1 MRRFVVFLCYWAVS
15 SAYILRQEKD
25 EERKTRKT
33 LQNKAY
39 TTERREQTARKTIW
53 TQNLKVRH
61 ETVILVTHFY
71 FLLFQWRCT
80 FNLAHIYEKRREDY
94 VAKVRIT
101 FQTISDERQIMK
113 QQPQARQAGPLFTW
127 ALFSYRLRS
136 EQCCIERYRWML
148 RLSILFQN
156 TVLSGKVSIKAST
169 MLPKSCVCLSPFR
182 AVWSV
187 EFIYRDEWMTV
198 KDDNLFLEL
207 QIFSLVCY
215 FFYFTV

>member
-1 MRRFVVFLCYWAVS
+1 MRGFVVFFCYWAVS

-25 EERKTRKT
+25 EEWKTRKT

-39 TTERREQTARKTIW
+39 TAERREQTARRTIW

-80 FNLAHIYEKRREDY
+80 FNLAHIYEKRRDDY

-127 ALFSYRLRS
+127 PLFSYRLRS

-148 RLSILFQN
+148 RRFHF
-156 TVLSGKVSIKAST
+156 V
-169 MLPKSCVCLSPFR
+169 PKYCFEWKSFNKSFNHVTQVMCLSFAFSGGLKR
-182 AVWSV
+182 W
-187 EFIYRDEWMTV
+187 IY
-198 KDDNLFLEL
+198 L
-207 QIFSLVCY
+207 
-215 FFYFTV
+215 

>member
-1 MRRFVVFLCYWAVS
+1 MRGFVVFFCYWAVS

-25 EERKTRKT
+25 EQWKTRKT
-33 LQNKAY
+33 LQNKTY
-39 TTERREQTARKTIW
+39 TTETRGQTARKTIR
-53 TQNLKVRH
+53 TQNLKVRD
-61 ETVILVTHFY
+61 ETVIVVTHFY

-80 FNLAHIYEKRREDY
+80 FNFAHIYEKRREDY

-101 FQTISDERQIMK
+101 FKTISDEKEIMK
-113 QQPQARQAGPLFTW
+113 QQPQARQAGPLFIW
-127 ALFSYRLRS
+127 PLFSYRLRS
-136 EQCCIERYRWML
+136 EPCCIERYRWML
-148 RLSILFQN
+148 QRFHFVPKDCF
-156 TVLSGKVSIKAST
+156 VL
-169 MLPKSCVCLSPFR
+169 LPKSCVCRSPFR

-187 EFIYRDEWMTV
+187 EFIYSDEWMTV

>member
-1 MRRFVVFLCYWAVS
+1 MRGFVVFFCYWAVS

-25 EERKTRKT
+25 EEWKTRKT

-39 TTERREQTARKTIW
+39 TTERREQTARRTIW

-101 FQTISDERQIMK
+101 FQTI
-113 QQPQARQAGPLFTW
+113 GH
-127 ALFSYRLRS
+127 
-136 EQCCIERYRWML
+136 
-148 RLSILFQN
+148 
-156 TVLSGKVSIKAST
+156 
-169 MLPKSCVCLSPFR
+169 
-182 AVWSV
+182 
-187 EFIYRDEWMTV
+187 
-198 KDDNLFLEL
+198 
-207 QIFSLVCY
+207 
-215 FFYFTV
+215 FTVMDGSEAGVDLVLLQTFLLYYVNQVILMLTSIFQGQFP